1 MKGLLILWSGLL
13 LGAPAAPQ
21 DDPAPTETGAAS
33 DGGTAPAETEV
44 PAAAETPAPAE
55 AAATSEEPAP
65 ATMGEPSTVDVT
77 NEPPPPR
84 ETVTYQIAQ
93 PQEGEPP
100 YYSEEDMAQL
110 RERHGLDPQLAPAER
125 QARWRCLIA
134 DQSCGMTFEVQATS
148 AFALRLR
155 QGDRTVTSD
164 ILRWN
169 SGRAQYDAQLNIP
182 VSTET
187 VGTFKYTRLT
197 LGPKGGV
204 IASDSRDVWGN
215 MGVAGRYFFNRKA
228 WSPTLEFSAAMTF
241 KLLGEGRC
249 GDADNPVDCTV
260 PERSPIGIQ
269 ADFGVGLGGWG
280 SLIVGAQYDSPLAR
294 EDLSEE
300 FHVAS
305 SGMVYFG
312 FRGNILWGA
321 PLVGAVATHTL
332 AQRSAGP
339 GN

>member
-1 MKGLLILWSGLL
+1 MR
-13 LGAPAAPQ
+13 
-21 DDPAPTETGAAS
+21 
-33 DGGTAPAETEV
+33 
-44 PAAAETPAPAE
+44 
-55 AAATSEEPAP
+55 
-65 ATMGEPSTVDVT
+65 EPSTVEVT

-84 ETVTYQIAQ
+84 ETVTYQVVQAQ
-93 PQEGEPP
+93 DGEPP

-110 RERHGLDPQLAPAER
+110 RERHGLDPEFAPAER
-125 QARWRCLIA
+125 QARWRCLVA
-134 DQSCGMTFEVQATS
+134 DQTCGMTFEVQATS

-155 QGDRTVTSD
+155 QGDRTVTND

-182 VSTET
+182 VSRDT

-215 MGVAGRYFFNRKA
+215 MGVAGRYFFNRKP
-228 WSPTLEFSAAMTF
+228 WSPTLEFSTALTF
-241 KLLGEGRC
+241 KLLGEGKC
-249 GDADNPVDCTV
+249 GDADDPVACTL
-260 PERSPIGIQ
+260 PERSPIGIH
-269 ADFGVGLGGWG
+269 ADVGVGLGGWG

-305 SGMVYFG
+305 SGMIYFG

-321 PLVGAVATHTL
+321 PLAGAVTTHTL